1 MKYCEAAYIL
11 PSLINVKP
19 LDPGLPVMFFD
30 MVNVYLLDVVILRRP
45 WGIIQCNNLT
55 VLNVIAIQSSE

>member
-45 WGIIQCNNLT
+45 WGINPMQQPNG
-55 VLNVIAIQSSE
+55 SECDRYTIF